1 MRNYEEV
8 KRIKGTF
15 LPGMRVRLVEMD
27 DVQAPP
33 LGCMGTVKGVDDIG
47 SVMVAWDNGSGLN
60 ALPGIDEIEIV
71 GGGRR

>member
-27 DVQAPP
+27 DFQAPP
-33 LGCMGTVKGVDDIG
+33 VGCLGTIQGVDDIG
-47 SVMVAWDNGSGLN
+47 SVMITWDNGSSLN
-60 ALPGIDEIEIV
+60 VIPGVDEIEIW
-71 GGGRR
+71 REA